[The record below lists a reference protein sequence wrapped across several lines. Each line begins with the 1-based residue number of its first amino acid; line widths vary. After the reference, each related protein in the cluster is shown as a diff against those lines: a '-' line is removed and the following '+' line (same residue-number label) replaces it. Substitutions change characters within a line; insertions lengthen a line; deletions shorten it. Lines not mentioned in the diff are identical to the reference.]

1 MAAQEFNCP
10 NCGAPIDYAGGDS
23 PTVRCPFCGTSLVVP
38 AALRPT
44 PVPAQPYE
52 VIQLQMPSIPAGTA
66 SKPRAGCLIG
76 IIALV
81 VLFLGGVILVPAYVA
96 SQAVSAV
103 TEIGNPAVVAVEATE
118 SPRTPTPAFTPTP
131 SFAQLQASFGSKGI
145 GPGLLND
152 ARYLAVDGSGTV
164 YVADY
169 QDGRIQ
175 AFDSAGKFLHG
186 WQVGDS
192 KTIINGM
199 TANHQGAL
207 FVAYDGDIVDRYE
220 GATGKLLGKA
230 PYANGPEFGD
240 LAFTPDGGLVGVW
253 YEGRWGLI
261 TSLEGH
267 RDDLAW
273 FDASGKTLR
282 TQQSFIS
289 GQTGDLALDTLVA
302 VDGLGTIYAL
312 SDGEIFKF
320 TAQGKFVNRFPAQ
333 DDAAGSNTFTD
344 DITVDG
350 KGQVYAAGSEG
361 VGIFSPDGRF
371 IKSFLT
377 GISPR
382 QIAFSEKGEL
392 YILSGDKVSK
402 YLLVEQP

>member
-10 NCGAPIDYAGGDS
+10 NCGAPIEYNGEDS
-23 PTVRCPFCGTSLVVP
+23 PTVRCPFCSTSVVVP
-38 AALRPT
+38 AELRPT
-44 PVPAQPYE
+44 PPARPFE
-52 VIQLQMPSIPAGTA
+52 TIQIQMPSAPAGTG
-66 SKPRAGCLIG
+66 SKSRGGCILG

-81 VLFLGGVILVPAYVA
+81 VLFIGGVTLLPILATQSA
-96 SQAVSAV
+96 INAVSD
-103 TEIGNPAVVAVEATE
+103 IGNPAVAIMSTVAAA
-118 SPRTPTPAFTPTP
+118 PTAAFTPTP
-131 SFAQLQASFGSKGI
+131 SFAHLQASFGSKGI

-199 TANHQGAL
+199 TANHQGTL
-207 FVAYDGDIVDRYE
+207 FVTYDSGLVDRYE
-220 GATGKLLGKA
+220 GATGKLLGQVD
-230 PYANGPEFGD
+230 YANGPEFGD
-240 LAFTPDGGLVGVW
+240 LAFTPDGGFVGVW

-261 TSLEGH
+261 TSLDGH

-273 FDASGKTLR
+273 FDASGKTLH
-282 TQQSFIS
+282 TLESFIS
-289 GQTGDLALDTLVA
+289 GQTGDLALDTLVS

-312 SDGEIFKF
+312 SEGEIFKF
-320 TAQGKFVNRFPAQ
+320 TAQGKFVTRFPAQ
-333 DDAAGSNTFTD
+333 DDAAGTNTFND
-344 DITVDG
+344 AIAVDG

-371 IKSFLT
+371 IKSFLPGT
-377 GISPR
+377 SPR

-402 YLLVEQP
+402 YLLAEQP